1 MMNKKG
7 FTLVEIL
14 IVIGIIGLLSVFLVP
29 SLLGA
34 RDKGKEAAVKGVM
47 HSVQLAI
54 EAYHMENDLYPLG
67 KDITVKSLCENY
79 LMAGDYIAAVPKNPF
94 TGKEY
99 KDGDLAGKIIY
110 SYDETTGTYTLT
122 GYKRS
127 GLAKILELTNL

>member
-1 MMNKKG
+1 MKKG

-29 SLLGA
+29 NLLGA

-47 HSVQLAI
+47 HSVQLAV

-67 KDITVKSLCENY
+67 KDIPVKSLCENY
-79 LMAGDYIAAVPKNPF
+79 LMSGDYMAAVPKNPF

-99 KDGDLAGKIIY
+99 KDGDRAGKIIY
-110 SYDETTGTYTLT
+110 SYDETTGTYSLT